1 MKKNEKRAALLC
13 ACAALA
19 VYCLSLT
26 ALAGPRTEPAG
37 ASDPA
42 VPASAPSL
50 ASAAE
55 PDREADRPAEDA
67 AAEAFPNYL
76 LCAVDGEV
84 CLCLEGEIVLHT
96 GVAVSTLPQQDRTA
110 LEDGIAVTSQAELTA
125 LLEDL
130 GS

>member
-1 MKKNEKRAALLC
+1 MKKTEKRAAFLC

-26 ALAGPRTEPAG
+26 ALADPRLPPVSETAPALS
-37 ASDPA
+37 AAAAAP
-42 VPASAPSL
+42 VPADGTAP
-50 ASAAE
+50 E
-55 PDREADRPAEDA
+55 TDKTAEDTA
-67 AAEAFPNYL
+67 AAAFPDYT

-84 CLCLEGEIVLHT
+84 CLCLEGEVVLHT
-96 GVAVSTLPQQDRTA
+96 GVAVSTLPQQDRAA
-110 LEDGIAVTSQAELTA
+110 LEAGIAVTSQAELTA